1 LGLEF
6 NMVQVVLADMEFV
19 AYRVYPLD
27 P

>member
-1 LGLEF
+1 LEF